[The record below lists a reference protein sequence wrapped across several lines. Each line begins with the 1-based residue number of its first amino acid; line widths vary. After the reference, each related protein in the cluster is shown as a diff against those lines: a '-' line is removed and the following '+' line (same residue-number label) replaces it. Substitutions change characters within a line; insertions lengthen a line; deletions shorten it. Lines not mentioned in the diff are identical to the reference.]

1 MTKGLPPRVR
11 ADQLPELVAFE
22 EKMMHELPLHL
33 CRERIERVKAFY
45 IERHGLDAA
54 KRIHA
59 AMRTKY
65 LAKRSAQ

>member
-1 MTKGLPPRVR
+1 MAKTVDPLT
-11 ADQLPELVAFE
+11 DLVAFE

-45 IERHGLDAA
+45 IERHGLEAA

-59 AMRTKY
+59 AMKAKFI
-65 LAKRSAQ
+65 AKREQTR